1 MANWSEMCCRG
12 RLLGFSQPLA
22 EPWEQ
27 QYSGD
32 VEMTP
37 WVYARPM
44 GLALVVIVLLI
55 YAGFADLSV
64 L

>member
-1 MANWSEMCCRG
+1 
-12 RLLGFSQPLA
+12 
-22 EPWEQ
+22 
-27 QYSGD
+27 
-32 VEMTP
+32 MTP

-55 YAGFADLSV
+55 YAGFADFSV